1 MLLTNWM
8 VERIIIFMLD
18 IFNLMDILSF
28 LCLLIAIIIVW
39 ICILRLNNSTNRISK
54 AVICSVLILIIISMI
69 LFAVSFVGY
78 IANDM
83 NTIL

>member
-1 MLLTNWM
+1 
-8 VERIIIFMLD
+8 MLD

-28 LCLLIAIIIVW
+28 LCLLIAIFIVW

-69 LFAVSFVGY
+69 LFAVSFVGN